1 MYSPQIITK
10 NKKKEG
16 KLTNSSY
23 EAIITLIPKR
33 DEASTKTENCSGA
46 CVGRSVYC
54 PTLNF
59 GLGHYLAVR
68 GFESHVGPCHD
79 SVGRGQDSLS
89 PCLSAPPSLL
99 CTLSKERNKHLKKCL
114 KNFK

>member
-1 MYSPQIITK
+1 MRNQPRSPGPFKEEVICILLSLLQKI
-10 NKKKEG
+10 KKEG
-16 KLTNSSY
+16 NLTNSSY
-23 EAIITLIPKR
+23 EAIITLMPKR

-59 GLGHYLAVR
+59 GLGHYLVVR

-79 SVGRGQDSLS
+79 SVGHGQDSLS
-89 PCLSAPPSLL
+89 PSEPY
-99 CTLSKERNKHLKKCL
+99 
-114 KNFK
+114 